1 MSADGRESSAWLSA
15 LLASFAVA
23 FSIGGVIPLQSY
35 LANAASFGYGLDR
48 FICECLPGCAVLWVC
63 LAVIFWICR
72 RFGLVWVLLLAV
84 ALTVAA
90 LLEAGPLSI
99 GVPAFDGRYS
109 IYKSH
114 SRQCWDLAA
123 WVLIVGLPFL
133 FRKTL
138 CRHLP
143 LVSLIVVLYA
153 ASTVLDVRRDCESK
167 AFDRA
172 DGYLIESMMSQRDV
186 IGSVA
191 YSPVRN
197 VFLLIVDSMPAHVA
211 TEIFRQSPKLA
222 DRFDGFVNCV
232 DHMGMHWPTRVA
244 IPGMFSGRYYTV
256 ADTSANFLPY
266 THAYIRKGSFLEDY
280 LSADVPLFMT
290 LDMGYGG
297 YTNRRVATMDGE
309 KSAGNQRMTG
319 ALAWSVGEIAAFR
332 AMPYVAKRHYLRRL
346 VHRWRRLN
354 ADGWYGSD
362 EVMWPALSGRGVRSD
377 WPMTLQIHHTW
388 GVHPPTKDGVI
399 RDGTAIFERLGDFL
413 DALRAKRIYD
423 SSTILLAA
431 DHGIG
436 TGLGLQRHAG
446 IPESAFP
453 MLLVKAVGAHGSLR
467 QSEAPTT
474 HAALADVLRAL
485 RTEDLEEGKLIR
497 LLSRTNRL
505 VRDGE
510 KGCVTDWT
518 VGLNGVVE
526 TKTYKENEK

>member
-1 MSADGRESSAWLSA
+1 MAADGRESSAWPSV
-15 LLASFAVA
+15 LAAFAVA
-23 FSIGGVIPLQSY
+23 FSLGGVIPLQSY
-35 LANAASFGYGLDR
+35 LANVASFGYGLDQ
-48 FICECLPGCAVLWVC
+48 FIVECLPGCAALWVC
-63 LAVIFWICR
+63 LAVSFMVCR
-72 RFGLVWVLLLAV
+72 RFGFAWVPLLAL
-84 ALTVAA
+84 ALAVAA

-99 GVPAFDGRYS
+99 GLPTFDGRYS

-123 WVLIVGLPFL
+123 WALVAGLPFL

-138 CRHLP
+138 CRHLS
-143 LVSLIVVLYA
+143 LVSLVVVLYA
-153 ASTVLDVRRDCESK
+153 ASTVLDVRRDRESK
-167 AFDRA
+167 TFDRA

-256 ADTSANFLPY
+256 VDTSANFLPY

-280 LSADVPLFMT
+280 LSADVPVFMT
-290 LDMGYGG
+290 LDMGFGG
-297 YTNRRVATMDGE
+297 YTNRRVAMLDAE
-309 KSAGNQRMTG
+309 KSAGDCRMTG

-332 AMPYVAKRHYLRRL
+332 AMPYVMKRHYLRRL
-346 VHRWRRLN
+346 VHRWRRLK
-354 ADGWYGSD
+354 ADGWYGAD
-362 EVMWPALSGRGVRSD
+362 EILWSALSGRGMRSD

-399 RDGTAIFERLGDFL
+399 RNGTVIFGRIGDFL
-413 DALRAKRIYD
+413 DALRDKGIYD
-423 SSTILLAA
+423 SSTILLVA
-431 DHGIG
+431 DHGIE

-453 MLLVKAVGAHGSLR
+453 MLLVKTAGAHGSLR

-505 VRDGE
+505 VRDGK
-510 KGCVTDWT
+510 KGRVTDWT
-518 VGLNGVVE
+518 VGLNGTVE
-526 TKTYKENEK
+526 KKTYEENEK

>member
-1 MSADGRESSAWLSA
+1 MAADGRESFAWTSA
-15 LLASFAVA
+15 LLAALAVA
-23 FSIGGVIPLQSY
+23 FSLGGVIPLQSY
-35 LANAASFGYGLDR
+35 LANAASFGYGPVQ
-48 FICECLPGCAVLWVC
+48 FVGECLPGCAVLWVC
-63 LAVIFWICR
+63 LAVIFRICR
-72 RFGLVWVLLLAV
+72 RLGLAWVPLLAL

-99 GVPAFDGRYS
+99 GLPAFDGRYS

-123 WVLIVGLPFL
+123 WALVAGLPFL
-133 FRKTL
+133 FWKTL
-138 CRHLP
+138 CRHLS

-167 AFDRA
+167 TFDRA

-186 IGSVA
+186 ICSVA

-211 TEIFRQSPKLA
+211 TEIFRQNPKLA
-222 DRFDGFVNCV
+222 ARFDGFVNCV

-244 IPGMFSGRYYTV
+244 IPGMFSGQYYTV

-280 LSADVPLFMT
+280 LSADVPVFMT

-297 YTNRRVATMDGE
+297 YTNRRVAAKGGE
-309 KSAGNQRMTG
+309 KSAENRRMTG

-354 ADGWYGSD
+354 ADGWYGAD
-362 EVMWPALSGRGVRSD
+362 AVMWPALSGRGVRGD

-388 GVHPPTKDGVI
+388 GVHPPAKDGVI
-399 RDGTAIFERLGDFL
+399 RDGTSIFERLCDFL
-413 DALRAKRIYD
+413 DALRGKGIYD
-423 SSTILLAA
+423 SSTILVAA

-446 IPESAFP
+446 VPENAFP
-453 MLLVKAVGAHGSLR
+453 MLLVKTAGAHGSLR

-485 RTEDLEEGKLIR
+485 RTGDLREDEMIR
-497 LLSRTNRL
+497 LLSRANRL
-505 VRDGE
+505 VRDGG

-518 VGLNGVVE
+518 VGVNGAVE
-526 TKTYKENEK
+526 KKTYKENEK